1 MATRRNGSSPASA
14 TQVIVRVII
23 YYVVLLAIG
32 ALLSRYL
39 PRMGIVSTES
49 LGALF
54 GGAADSAQVISKKGA
69 RIVLPEGTLA
79 AAVALAM
86 SAAAL
91 LGIPVAWI
99 YTLTR
104 SRRGYNQSVVQLL
117 IALPVV
123 VAGIVV
129 MVKYSG
135 ALAFSL
141 AGIVAAV
148 RFRYSLEDSKDAIY
162 VFLMSGLGIAAAVDL
177 PVAAVISILFNVV
190 VVMLWVTDFGRTPVA
205 LEGKMAERRLQRAKD
220 LARTGTFVARI
231 DDEVLQNMTA
241 EQLEGIAQRA
251 WRRAREH
258 HPEGEERS
266 DESAE
271 VRIRVRVREAI
282 LTLPVLEA
290 RLDDATKK
298 WSVVSESKE
307 EDGTTMVEFLI
318 TPKKKSGP
326 DELLALLR
334 IAAGNA
340 LVDSELR

>member
-1 MATRRNGSSPASA
+1 
-14 TQVIVRVII
+14 
-23 YYVVLLAIG
+23 
-32 ALLSRYL
+32 
-39 PRMGIVSTES
+39 
-49 LGALF
+49 
-54 GGAADSAQVISKKGA
+54 
-69 RIVLPEGTLA
+69 
-79 AAVALAM
+79 
-86 SAAAL
+86 
-91 LGIPVAWI
+91 
-99 YTLTR
+99 
-104 SRRGYNQSVVQLL
+104 
-117 IALPVV
+117 
-123 VAGIVV
+123 
-129 MVKYSG
+129 
-135 ALAFSL
+135 
-141 AGIVAAV
+141 
-148 RFRYSLEDSKDAIY
+148 
-162 VFLMSGLGIAAAVDL
+162 
-177 PVAAVISILFNVV
+177 
-190 VVMLWVTDFGRTPVA
+190 
-205 LEGKMAERRLQRAKD
+205 
-220 LARTGTFVARI
+220 
-231 DDEVLQNMTA
+231 VLQNMTA

-271 VRIRVRVREAI
+271 VRIRVRVRDAI